1 MAKNKIKGSEY
12 GLENGTLVLDFLF
25 KTKYIHYG
33 YFSEDLAQEFWNFG
47 KAQEEY
53 TKNLLAKIPPG
64 VKTILDVGCGTGMV
78 AKHLLENG
86 YEVECISPSSFL
98 TQKAHENEP
107 KLIVHECKFEE
118 FVPKKRYDL
127 VLFCESYQYIRLPAL
142 FSKLSECIAD
152 TGYMMLSDVLKT
164 NPNNRGPIGGG
175 HLLSNHLEMCQ
186 KNHLTLVTDQDITKN
201 IAPTFDLLQ
210 NMSLNLLKPLFDNI
224 LRIVSTN
231 HPFVYKILAWIFKK
245 KIDDFNEKL
254 TRPNRNGAGFQEF
267 NTYRVQVWQK
277 MQQSI
282 SRPPC

>member
-33 YFSEDLAQEFWNFG
+33 YFSENLEQEFWNFG

-53 TKNLLAKIPPG
+53 TKNLLSKIPPG

-107 KLIVHECKFEE
+107 ALTVHECKFEE
-118 FVPKKRYDL
+118 FIPTKKYDL
-127 VLFCESYQYIRLPAL
+127 VLFCESYQYIRLNDL
-142 FSKLSECIAD
+142 FSKLSECM
-152 TGYMMLSDVLKT
+152 TQEGYMMLSDVLKT

-175 HLLSNHLEMCQ
+175 HLFSNHMDMCR
-186 KNHLTLVTDQDITKN
+186 KNNLTLVTDQDITKN

-224 LRIVSTN
+224 MRIVSIN
-231 HPFVYKILAWIFKK
+231 HPLVYKIVSWKFKK

-254 TRPNRNGAGFQEF
+254 TRPNRNGTGFEEF

-277 MQQSI
+277 MLPAQAG
-282 SRPPC
+282 